1 MKVILDANVVVS
13 AAIHNGASHL
23 IVQSWLA
30 GTAGI
35 EVVMCPTLLTE
46 IRDVLTTRPR
56 LRKWITL
63 DLAQQFV
70 EAIEALVDL
79 VDDPDPDVVEVETR
93 DADDDY
99 LIALARTHNVDL
111 IVTGDKDLLEWDS
124 QQPSRVHPADAHV
137 RQRPSTTGNREIPA
151 VYVR

>member
-1 MKVILDANVVVS
+1 MKVILDANVFVS
-13 AAIHNGASHL
+13 AAIHNGASHR
-23 IVQSWLA
+23 IVHSWLA
-30 GTAGI
+30 GTAEI

-56 LRKWITL
+56 LRKWIPL
-63 DLAQQFV
+63 GLAHHFV

-79 VDDPDPDVVEVETR
+79 VADPDLVEAETR

-111 IVTGDKDLLEWDS
+111 IVTGDKDLLEWNS
-124 QQPSRVHPADAHV
+124 QQPPVVTPADFET
-137 RQRPSTTGNREIPA
+137 RR
-151 VYVR
+151 